1 METKQAWH
9 FRKGRVP
16 VALVLATAW
25 LVCCAAVFAQST
37 PGDTEGHG
45 NYEGLPPDL
54 AAALQRSGAR
64 LLGPVKR
71 QVAVSGTVTDGR
83 GRRTAQIGVQAP
95 GQLSYDEQ
103 QNRRLTFDGTA
114 FRSRAGRVTVED
126 DRIFESLLSHF
137 PDVIALQVA
146 SGGTLRRLG
155 GHFRTDDGTTPNYAG
170 PYWTVYAFSP
180 AKRDGLTRG
189 KTLQQDVFI
198 ALDEKTGLIAEIRVV
213 ANSGRPEQTVTE
225 TQLNKWFQ
233 QSGQWFPGQIV
244 RLEDGKEVLRF
255 DVEGA
260 SVTDAMAPSA
270 FQQ

>member
-1 METKQAWH
+1 METNQAWH
-9 FRKGRVP
+9 FRYGRVP
-16 VALVLATAW
+16 AILVVAAAS
-25 LVCCAAVFAQST
+25 LVCCAAVVAQST
-37 PGDTEGHG
+37 PSDTEGRG
-45 NYEGLPPDL
+45 TFEGLPRDL

-64 LLGPVKR
+64 LVGTVKHH
-71 QVAVSGTVTDGR
+71 VAVSGTITDDR
-83 GRRTAQIGVQAP
+83 GPRAAQIGVQAL
-95 GQLSYDEQ
+95 GQLSYSEQ

-114 FRSRAGRVTVED
+114 FRSRAGGVTAED
-126 DRIFESLLSHF
+126 DRVFESLLSHF
-137 PDVIALQVA
+137 PDVIALQVV

-170 PYWTVYAFSP
+170 PYWTIYAFSP

-189 KTLQQDVFI
+189 KALQQDIFI
-198 ALDEKTGLIAEIRVV
+198 AIDEKTGLLAEIRVV
-213 ANSGRPEQTVTE
+213 SNFGRQEQTVTE

-244 RLEDGKEVLRF
+244 RLEGGKEVLRF

-260 SVTDAMAPSA
+260 IVTDAVAPSA